1 MGWLLTCGMDT
12 CAVTQCDDANGQSGD
27 GCSNEC
33 TIEEGFECNFGNR
46 FTYDI
51 CTPLAASVDASPRRD
66 IGDVG
71 GSGSRRVR
79 GAQRKLLQSSVRIA
93 VRLARGRAESSG
105 MPLMVEGY
113 MWSLS
118 DDR

>member
-1 MGWLLTCGMDT
+1 MAFDAWCGHVR
-12 CAVTQCDDANGQSGD
+12 CHVTQCDDANGQSGD
-27 GCSNEC
+27 GCSDEC
-33 TIEEGFECNFGNR
+33 TIEEGFDCKFGNR
-46 FTYDI
+46 FTHDI
-51 CTPLAASVDASPRRD
+51 CTPLPASVGTSPRRD
-66 IGDVG
+66 IGGVG
-71 GSGSRRVR
+71 GSGSVRVR

-93 VRLARGRAESSG
+93 VRMSRGRAESSG